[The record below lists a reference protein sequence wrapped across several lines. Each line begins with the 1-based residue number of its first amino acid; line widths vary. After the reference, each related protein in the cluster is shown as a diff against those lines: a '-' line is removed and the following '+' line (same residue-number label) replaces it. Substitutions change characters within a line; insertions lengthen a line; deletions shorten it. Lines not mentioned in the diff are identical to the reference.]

1 MPVSVEKGN
10 VYPLLNLLQADDRL
24 YSCLPDLSHK
34 WLPTINYDKYLMDV
48 TFTNCRIGLRNR
60 LTFTFLI
67 SYYTD

>member
-1 MPVSVEKGN
+1 MPVSLLEGY
-10 VYPLLNLLQADDRL
+10 VYRLLNLVQADDRL
-24 YSCLPDLSHK
+24 YNCLADLSYK
-34 WLPTINYDKYLMDV
+34 WLPTINYIKYLLDV